1 MSNSDSRISF
11 DVNVSGSYVV
21 LGEVKSVSLP
31 EIVNTALDNT
41 NYSSAGWKEKISSE
55 LKEIPPFTS
64 VINFNTSASPLIAD
78 VINGTKKNYRI
89 GYSNSTTWAFDGI
102 VTRFKPMDS
111 DASSPNVL
119 RATLTIEPSGSPII
133 A

>member
-1 MSNSDSRISF
+1 MANSDRSISF

-21 LGEVKSVSLP
+21 LGEIKTVALP
-31 EIVNTALDNT
+31 EIVNTSLDST
-41 NYSSAGWKEKISSE
+41 NYSSGGWKEKIASD

-64 VINFNTSASPLIAD
+64 TINFNTSASPLIAD

-89 GYSNSTTWAFDGI
+89 GYPNSTSWTFNGLI
-102 VTRFKPMDS
+102 TRFKVMDS
-111 DASSPNVL
+111 DASAPNVL
-119 RATLTIEPSGSPII
+119 RASVTIEPSGSPII